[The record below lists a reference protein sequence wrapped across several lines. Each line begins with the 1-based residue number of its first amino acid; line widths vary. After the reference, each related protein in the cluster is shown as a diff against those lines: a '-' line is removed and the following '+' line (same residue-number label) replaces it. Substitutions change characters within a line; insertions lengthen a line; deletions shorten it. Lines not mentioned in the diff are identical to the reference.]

1 MIRSVSVK
9 NAVKDALEIF
19 QFDQWLRFYFVTQ
32 KGEELWIDIPDDV
45 LSALEQGEKG
55 YLHRFADLVNDAITD
70 YKRSQDNVCAYIAS
84 RLDGQKYEKTV
95 LPQVFDNATF
105 KVEMYIFNVWLK
117 MHEQHL
123 DEEYLDFDGWMEMYE
138 GWNSMDEVKEYRAK
152 LVESGTDPGTPE
164 CSTAQ

>member
-1 MIRSVSVK
+1 MIRSVSIK
-9 NAVKDALEIF
+9 NAVKDALQVF
-19 QFDQWLRFYFVTQ
+19 QFDQWLRFYFVKQ
-32 KGEELWIDIPDDV
+32 NGEELVVDIPDDV
-45 LSALEQGEKG
+45 LASIKEADDHL
-55 YLHRFADLVNDAITD
+55 YRFADLVNDAPTD
-70 YKRSQDNVCAYIAS
+70 YKRSQDNVCSYIAS

-117 MHEQHL
+117 MHEPHL
-123 DEEYLDFDGWMEMYE
+123 DEEYMSYFEWMEMYE